1 MKLGLAFICASLFSH
16 IVFAESALVT
26 NVRSGEVDGKTRFV
40 IVTDNKRKW
49 TTRIEDGQLVLRA
62 PQTKSQLTHKIRALR
77 SSSLGKITF
86 NQQGDDLEVSIQLL
100 SPTKV
105 ISNRAFPM
113 VESGQA
119 RWVIDLVPDTSPI
132 AELSPNHSP
141 NPLLS
146 DASVV
151 MEEEKSVRQANIKP
165 ISLARMQSSV
175 SQSAE
180 MATDSNPLEVVVTL
194 TPEQKASQKIL
205 PFRGTKPMIIAI
217 DAGHGGKD
225 VGAISVSG
233 QLEKRLTLTIAKEMK
248 RQIDALPGM
257 SAILV
262 RDRDVFI
269 PLHERPRMARMMGA
283 DVFVSLHADSYH
295 DSHIA
300 GASLYVV
307 SHNGASSRLA
317 QFIATHSNNDHIPE
331 QMDAWS
337 ESLATSIGK
346 IALESSMNDSRKLA
360 LSMIGSLRRSKIPL
374 QYGKVQSANFMVLK
388 NIDMP
393 SVLIETGFISNP
405 EQDKL
410 LHDPVYQ
417 KKMVTSLT
425 KGLVQFA
432 QVQPEPGIVYATL
445 NAVKGDSMTSIA
457 ARHGI
462 SVDYLARANGLA
474 SDERLKVGQKLKVP
488 VNLTRRSA
496 LLTDSRG

>member
-1 MKLGLAFICASLFSH
+1 MKLGLALVFASLFSH
-16 IVFAESALVT
+16 VVFAESALVT

-49 TTRIEDGQLVLRA
+49 TTRIEDGQLILRA
-62 PQTKSQLTHKIRALR
+62 PQTKSQLIHKIRALR

-86 NQQGDDLEVSIQLL
+86 VQQDDDLEIKIQLL
-100 SPTKV
+100 SASKIT
-105 ISNRAFPM
+105 STRAFPM
-113 VESGQA
+113 VEPGQA
-119 RWVIDLVPDTSPI
+119 RWVVDLVPDRSP
-132 AELSPNHSP
+132 ATDPVTT
-141 NPLLS
+141 NPIVS
-146 DASVV
+146 ENNISA
-151 MEEEKSVRQANIKP
+151 MEEEKPVRQANIKP
-165 ISLARMQSSV
+165 VSLARMQTSV

-180 MATDSNPLEVVVTL
+180 TIESDPLEVVVTL
-194 TPEQKASQKIL
+194 TPEQKAAQKIL

-257 SAILV
+257 SAVLV

-269 PLHERPRMARMMGA
+269 PLHERPRIARMMGA

-360 LSMIGSLRRSKIPL
+360 LSMIGSLRRSHIPL